1 MIFYLKKISNYVL
14 KSILVYLLLL
24 ALSILIIDKI
34 TFKHS
39 EMLLLCSLL
48 LVGSAQLFTNRLQYY
63 LLNILFIIITYTII
77 YIKVSIGENL
87 YLDTLNR
94 YTGFYYGLFN
104 LLLFIIVFI
113 KLKIKYIISFTYLF
127 IILLPIIL
135 ISGYFFS
142 ANTWLGTNAVLAILQ
157 TNYTEALGYVLAHI
171 NIKHL
176 FAIILFISILIIFS
190 YQLSILKIN
199 YTLNKIKIFSLIIVL
214 LNIFL
219 IYKCSNN
226 IITAIYN
233 DTKTYILKYNEF
245 KHSKSER
252 KENINNTLNIKS
264 KSKGIYILVI
274 GESANKDHLSAYG
287 YQKDTTPWLKEMVL
301 NNNNSLLFTNSFSCY
316 SQTVPALSYALTA
329 KNQYNNL
336 DLAKSVSLLEVAEQA
351 GYDTVWLSN
360 QVQYSTFDTPITII
374 ADEANQQKW
383 INTTVGNRVDI
394 TFYDVKLVETIDQ
407 LQISDKMLIIIHLMG
422 SHAPYEDRYPSE
434 FAKFGNIKKVDR
446 YDNSI
451 LYTDFVLQKIYERV
465 QILPNFK
472 ALIYFSDHG
481 EAIDQDLEHDEGNF
495 VFDMVEIPMC
505 MYFSDEYIQ
514 EHPNIFQNLKSAQ
527 NDVFTNDLIFNTMLG
542 IMDINIENL
551 YEPKNDLTST
561 TYDKNIYRFKT
572 LYNKKNISEA
582 IQP

>member
-39 EMLLLCSLL
+39 EMLLLCSFLL
-48 LVGSAQLFTNRLQYY
+48 IGSAQLFTNRLQYY

-176 FAIILFISILIIFS
+176 FATILFISILIIFS

-199 YTLNKIKIFSLIIVL
+199 YTLNKIKIFSLIIAL

-245 KHSKSER
+245 KHSKLER
-252 KENINNTLNIKS
+252 KENINNTFNIKS
-264 KSKGIYILVI
+264 NSKGIYILVI

-472 ALIYFSDHG
+472 ALIYFSDHR

-495 VFDMVEIPMC
+495 VFDMVEIPMY

>member
-39 EMLLLCSLL
+39 EMLLLCSFLL
-48 LVGSAQLFTNRLQYY
+48 IGSAQLFTNRLQYY

-176 FAIILFISILIIFS
+176 FATILFISILIIFS

-199 YTLNKIKIFSLIIVL
+199 YTLNKIKIFSLIIAL

-252 KENINNTLNIKS
+252 KENINNTFNIKS
-264 KSKGIYILVI
+264 NSKGIYILVI

-495 VFDMVEIPMC
+495 VFDMVEIPMY